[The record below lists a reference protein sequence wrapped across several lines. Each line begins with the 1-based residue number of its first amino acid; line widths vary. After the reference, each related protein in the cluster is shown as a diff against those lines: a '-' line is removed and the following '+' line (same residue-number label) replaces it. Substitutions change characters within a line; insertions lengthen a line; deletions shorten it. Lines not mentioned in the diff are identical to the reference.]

1 MEIIRI
7 IGIASDHL
15 LFDSFTKQIIYVFEY
30 VLIKENISNEERNRI

>member
-1 MEIIRI
+1 MEMIRI
-7 IGIASDHL
+7 IVIGEHL